1 MSLLAGIWNINSVYN
16 ANTKMVSR
24 KLSFEVGQNFAARVV
39 NLDKLTGEILLKLLD
54 GWQFSA
60 KLENPIENLPDG
72 LVRFVVD
79 GFEDGKLQLKIVNT
93 NSKQQSIEK
102 DSVNA
107 FLKENNMMLSDSD
120 YEILNKMV
128 KHNIPLT
135 KENISEVKTMTDFM
149 SKIKLDAGEED
160 AFIEKYIQSK
170 NIDTQSK
177 EGVQVKN
184 TLKSF
189 FNELKNLTEDDLF
202 ILFENNIDL
211 TEENIKSFNN
221 VFKGD
226 SAILRDV
233 KYIGDEFKNIE
244 YEDGKL
250 DNIATE
256 NEDFNN
262 VTTANDKKVLEKE
275 QLGNKNTTE
284 NSKTLENTKINN
296 KKIADNQDGNLNID
310 KEVLTKQDDKTDT
323 SKPKIINEKGV
334 VEKENL
340 DNNIKNSQES
350 SKISNEKNSNLVE
363 ELKTNSGL
371 KDRNVLVDKQNEIE
385 DIANNIKEQI
395 NIKTEEL
402 KDTVK
407 TFLEQKSDL
416 DPKIYNNVLQA
427 LDKNINDFKVFNS
440 ISNQYYYLDLPIN
453 LQKQEYQCKLM
464 IKDDRKKGKK
474 IDSTDVKIA
483 ASVNTVNM
491 GVVDAYIKVNNYNMN
506 LDIKCNEQWIKVLD
520 KGKEIILS
528 KLSDM
533 GYNVYANVS
542 ERKKEMNIT
551 NCSDFFDDNNLNA
564 IDKKV

>member
-1 MSLLAGIWNINSVYN
+1 MAGIWNINSVYN

-24 KLSFEVGQNFAARVV
+24 KLSFEVGQNFVARVV
-39 NLDKLTGEILLKLLD
+39 NLDKLTGEMLLKLLD

-60 KLENPIENLPDG
+60 KLQNPIENLPDG

-93 NSKQQSIEK
+93 NSKQQSMEK

-107 FLKENNMMLSDSD
+107 FLKENNMSLSDSD

-149 SKIKLDAGEED
+149 SKIKSDVGEED
-160 AFIEKYIQSK
+160 AFIEKYMQSK
-170 NIDTQSK
+170 NIDIQSK

-226 SAILRDV
+226 STIFKDV
-233 KYIGDEFKNIE
+233 KYIGDEFKNIG
-244 YEDGKL
+244 YEDNKL
-250 DNIATE
+250 DNIITE
-256 NEDFNN
+256 NKDFNN
-262 VTTANDKKVLEKE
+262 VTANGKKVLEKE
-275 QLGNKNTTE
+275 QFGNNNTTE
-284 NSKTLENTKINN
+284 NNKTLENAKSNN
-296 KKIADNQDGNLNID
+296 KKIADNQDSNLNID
-310 KEVLTKQDDKTDT
+310 KEGLTKLDDKTDT
-323 SKPKIINEKGV
+323 SKLKTINEQGEV
-334 VEKENL
+334 DEENL
-340 DNNIKNSQES
+340 SNNIKNSKES
-350 SKISNEKNSNLVE
+350 SKASNEKDSNVAQ
-363 ELKTNSGL
+363 ELKTNNSL
-371 KDRNVLVDKQNEIE
+371 KDKNVFVDRQNGIE
-385 DIANNIKEQI
+385 DIAKSIKEQI
-395 NIKTEEL
+395 NMKTEEL
-402 KDTVK
+402 KDNVK

-416 DPKIYNNVLQA
+416 DPKIYNNVIQA

-453 LQKQEYQCKLM
+453 LEKQEYQCKLM

-491 GVVDAYIKVNNYNMN
+491 GVIDAYIKVNNYNIN
-506 LDIKCNEQWIKVLD
+506 LEIKCNEEWIKVLD

>member
-1 MSLLAGIWNINSVYN
+1 MAGIWNINSVYN
-16 ANTKMVSR
+16 TNTKMVSR

-39 NLDKLTGEILLKLLD
+39 DLDKLTGEILLKLLD

-60 KLENPIENLPDG
+60 KLQSPIENLSDG

-93 NSKQQSIEK
+93 NSKQQAVEK

-107 FLKENNMMLSDSD
+107 FLKENSMSLSDSD
-120 YEILNKMV
+120 YEVLNKMV

-135 KENISEVKTMTDFM
+135 KENVSEVKTMTDFM
-149 SKIKLDAGEED
+149 GKIKSDVGEED
-160 AFIEKYIQSK
+160 AFIERYMQSK
-170 NIDTQSK
+170 NIDAHGQ
-177 EGVQVKN
+177 EGSQVKS

-202 ILFENNIDL
+202 IFFENNIDL

-226 SAILRDV
+226 STILKDV
-233 KYIGDEFKNIE
+233 KYIEDEFGNTA
-244 YEDGKL
+244 YGDNKL
-250 DNIATE
+250 DNITKENKNFASATANGNKSLENDQISKNDITE
-256 NEDFNN
+256 NN
-262 VTTANDKKVLEKE
+262 
-275 QLGNKNTTE
+275 QIE
-284 NSKTLENTKINN
+284 N
-296 KKIADNQDGNLNID
+296 NQDLKSVKSSNKETVNQDSSLNID
-310 KEVLTKQDDKTDT
+310 KEVSQKLDDKAHT
-323 SKPKIINEKGV
+323 PKQITINEQREV
-334 VEKENL
+334 KEENSA
-340 DNNIKNSQES
+340 NNIKS
-350 SKISNEKNSNLVE
+350 SKEASKSSSGKDFSVAQ
-363 ELKTNSGL
+363 ELKLNNSL
-371 KDRNVLVDKQNEIE
+371 KDKNVISDRQNVIE
-385 DIANNIKEQI
+385 DIARNIKEQI
-395 NIKTEEL
+395 NMKTEEL

-407 TFLEQKSDL
+407 IFLEQKSDL
-416 DPKIYNNVLQA
+416 DPKIYNNVMQA

-453 LQKQEYQCKLM
+453 LEKQEYQCKLM

-483 ASVNTVNM
+483 ASVNTANM

-506 LDIKCNEQWIKVLD
+506 LDIKCNEEWVKVLD
-520 KGKEIILS
+520 KGKEIILV

-542 ERKKEMNIT
+542 EREKEMNIT
-551 NCSDFFDDNNLNA
+551 NCADFFDDNNLNA

>member
-1 MSLLAGIWNINSVYN
+1 MAGIWNINSVYN

>member
-107 FLKENNMMLSDSD
+107 FLKENNMMLNDSD

-149 SKIKLDAGEED
+149 SKIKLDTGEED

-256 NEDFNN
+256 NGDFNN
-262 VTTANDKKVLEKE
+262 VITANDKKVLEKE

-284 NSKTLENTKINN
+284 NNKTLEKAKINN

-371 KDRNVLVDKQNEIE
+371 KDKNVLVDKQNEIE

>member
-1 MSLLAGIWNINSVYN
+1 MAGIWNINSVYN

-107 FLKENNMMLSDSD
+107 FLKENNMMLNDSD

-149 SKIKLDAGEED
+149 SKIKLDTGEED

-256 NEDFNN
+256 NGDFNN
-262 VTTANDKKVLEKE
+262 VITANDKKVLEKE

-284 NSKTLENTKINN
+284 NNKTLEKAKINN

-371 KDRNVLVDKQNEIE
+371 KDKNVLVDKQNEIE